1 MIRFLWHVAVQLVL
15 AAVALLVAGWL
26 IEGTQLHV
34 GGFFVAVG
42 VFALAQS
49 LLGPFVFNMARQYA
63 SAVLGG
69 IGIVTTFLALWIAT
83 LFPGGLQI
91 SGVSAWIATPVIV
104 WVITALGTW
113 ILMGLIIEKKL
124 AAKAEMK
131 RVARALEKK

>member
-1 MIRFLWHVAVQLVL
+1 MIRFLWHVLVQVVL
-15 AAVALLVAGWL
+15 AAAALLIAGWL
-26 IEGTQLHV
+26 IDGVELHV

>member
-1 MIRFLWHVAVQLVL
+1 MIRFLWHVLVQVVL
-15 AAVALLVAGWL
+15 AAAALLIAGWL
-26 IEGTQLHV
+26 IEGVELHV
-34 GGFFVAVG
+34 GGFFVAVI

-113 ILMGLIIEKKL
+113 ILMGLIIEKRL
-124 AAKAEMK
+124 ASKAEMK